1 MNFTRHRSR
10 CHSHIRTD
18 IVEIDLTGVMV
29 HVAYYR
35 KNRVVFVWP
44 GAAHAPIRSE
54 RRSVYSMHQKISPEF
69 RRDRSTFGRMATEK
83 HVEVGHCLMSMV
95 VKKFGVYD
103 SVTDTA
109 AYRSWGLEVLTLD
122 PLKICRRGQGMF

>member
-1 MNFTRHRSR
+1 
-10 CHSHIRTD
+10 
-18 IVEIDLTGVMV
+18 
-29 HVAYYR
+29 
-35 KNRVVFVWP
+35 
-44 GAAHAPIRSE
+44 
-54 RRSVYSMHQKISPEF
+54 
-69 RRDRSTFGRMATEK
+69 MATEK